1 MWYREMLDGI
11 ISDMNRTELTREQK
25 YNKIIEWWQSCKKET
40 LLDYNNLL
48 EDYKILFSCN
58 SANIEGNEV
67 SYEITDDIINN
78 GTVKNYSGTLDDL
91 IEIKNQMYAYNSI
104 INSIIK
110 KVPLTKE
117 LILKIHYVLLYGLYD
132 EKRWSKGERPG
143 TFKKNDYCVG
153 SIDSGSDPEDV
164 IEDIEQLLEE
174 LNTDGD
180 LLIKA
185 SYFHLQ
191 FESIH
196 PFSDGNGRLGRLL
209 LNYYL
214 MLNDHPPIVIYNE
227 DKDAYYMAL
236 EIWDRAGKLDGFKE
250 FIIDE
255 TIKTWFNK
263 INL

>member
-1 MWYREMLDGI
+1 MWYQDMLNDA
-11 ISDMNRTELTREQK
+11 ISSMNNSKLTREDK
-25 YNKIIEWWQSCKKET
+25 YNKILNWWRSNKKET
-40 LLDYNNLL
+40 ILDYNNLL
-48 EDYKILFSCN
+48 TDYKILFSCN
-58 SANIEGNEV
+58 SANIEGNSV
-67 SYEITDDIINN
+67 SYEITDNIINN
-78 GTVKNYSGTLDDL
+78 GMIKNYSGTLDDL
-91 IEIKNQMYAYNSI
+91 IEIKNQMFAYNSI
-104 INSIIK
+104 INNIIK

-117 LILKIHYVLLYGLYD
+117 LILKIHYLLLYGLYD
-132 EKRWSKGERPG
+132 ETRWDKGERPG

-153 SIDSGSDPEDV
+153 STESGSDPDTV
-164 IEDIEQLLEE
+164 IEDIDNLIKE
-174 LNTDGD
+174 LDTEGD
-180 LLIKA
+180 LLVKA

-214 MLNDHPPIVIYNE
+214 MLNNHPPIVIYNE

-236 EIWDRAGKLDGFKE
+236 EIWDRAGKLNGFKE

-263 INL
+263 IS

>member
-1 MWYREMLDGI
+1 MWYQDMLNDA
-11 ISDMNRTELTREQK
+11 ISNMSNSKLTREDK
-25 YNKIIEWWQSCKKET
+25 YNKILNWWRNSKKET
-40 LLDYNNLL
+40 IL
-48 EDYKILFSCN
+48 DYKILFSCN
-58 SANIEGNEV
+58 SANIEGNNV
-67 SYEITDDIINN
+67 SYEITNNIINN

-91 IEIKNQMYAYNSI
+91 IEIKNQMVAYNSI
-104 INSIIK
+104 INNIINNM
-110 KVPLTKE
+110 PLTKE
-117 LILKIHYVLLYGLYD
+117 IILKIHYLLLYGLYD
-132 EKRWSKGERPG
+132 EVRWDKGERPC

-153 SIDSGSDPEDV
+153 STDAGSDPDSV
-164 IEDIEQLLEE
+164 IEDIDDLIKELEE
-174 LNTDGD
+174 EGD
-180 LLIKA
+180 LLVKA

-214 MLNDHPPIVIYNE
+214 MLNNHPPIVIYNE

-236 EIWDRAGKLDGFKE
+236 EIWDRAGKLNGFKE

-263 INL
+263 IN

>member
-1 MWYREMLDGI
+1 MWYQDMLNDA
-11 ISDMNRTELTREQK
+11 ISSMSNSKLTREDK
-25 YNKIIEWWQSCKKET
+25 YNKILNWWRNSKKET
-40 LLDYNNLL
+40 ILDYNNLL
-48 EDYKILFSCN
+48 TDYKILFSCN
-58 SANIEGNEV
+58 SANIEGNNV
-67 SYEITDDIINN
+67 SYEITNNIINN

-91 IEIKNQMYAYNSI
+91 IEIKNQMFAYNSI
-104 INSIIK
+104 INNIINNM
-110 KVPLTKE
+110 PLTKE
-117 LILKIHYVLLYGLYD
+117 LILKIHYLLLYGLYD
-132 EKRWSKGERPG
+132 EVRWDKGERPG

-153 SIDSGSDPEDV
+153 STDAGSDPDYV
-164 IEDIEQLLEE
+164 IDDIDDLIKELEE
-174 LNTDGD
+174 EGD
-180 LLIKA
+180 LLVKA

-214 MLNDHPPIVIYNE
+214 MLNNHPPIVIYNE

-236 EIWDRAGKLDGFKE
+236 EIWDRAGKLNGFKE

-263 INL
+263 IN